1 MCLFRTQCRGLKLTW
16 GRCFLYMYIH
26 VLVGEY
32 DFRRLQ
38 MRTHI
43 QELSRRPGFPANLV
57 FSEVDCFNDKM
68 MATLR
73 KKVKEQISSAQLRGQ
88 KIMGGLVPHSY
99 MVSTVYIGEKTLKR
113 LHIIRLSINHRHFF
127 STTHY

>member
-1 MCLFRTQCRGLKLTW
+1 MAALGFVLCLKSESHTCT
-16 GRCFLYMYIH
+16 CTCIMYMYMYMYMHMH
-26 VLVGEY
+26 VFVGEY

-38 MRTHI
+38 MRTCI

-99 MVSTVYIGEKTLKR
+99 MVSTVYIGEKTL
-113 LHIIRLSINHRHFF
+113 
-127 STTHY
+127 